1 MFFEN
6 QKKNLKIH
14 HNCLQHERVLK
25 IFVLSNF
32 ECHQICVNVL
42 MDHCHLSNITK
53 LKKKQHSFGKKSH
66 EFQWNPYKT
75 SVVFLKVKKFHYF
88 RGIFC

>member
-1 MFFEN
+1 MPICFLKT
-6 QKKNLKIH
+6 KKKILKIH

-42 MDHCHLSNITK
+42 MDDCHFSNITK
-53 LKKKQHSFGKKSH
+53 LKKNNTAS
-66 EFQWNPYKT
+66 
-75 SVVFLKVKKFHYF
+75 
-88 RGIFC
+88 